1 MRNRAILADG
11 SAKQYGDDDPE
22 NAERNPSR
30 TDEPGLDAIRRPR
43 RRGGLC
49 TWNPSG
55 KPIARTIAPSD
66 ANALRHPTAPISA
79 AAAGGS
85 AIAPTAPTVIN
96 TAKAVPTALVKP
108 RCQGA

>member
-1 MRNRAILADG
+1 MEVQNNTVTMIQKMR
-11 SAKQYGDDDPE
+11 SATLPAPMSPASMRSGDRG
-22 NAERNPSR
+22 AEEAS
-30 TDEPGLDAIRRPR
+30 
-43 RRGGLC
+43 C

-79 AAAGGS
+79 AAVGGS